1 MFHSRVLLSTLRL
14 PPVVP
19 AVAKVAFTPFII
31 QILSINH
38 RTVAIIC
45 TILVELFTI
54 NLVSSVY

>member
-1 MFHSRVLLSTLRL
+1 MFHSRVLLCTSRL
-14 PPVVP
+14 LPVVP

-38 RTVAIIC
+38 RTVAINC
-45 TILVELFTI
+45 TILVKLFTI